1 MVFKYKFKNK
11 NLSGSIK
18 DEIIA
23 ISSRLYEEITKNPI
37 GVLDNKYMVTFYNSR
52 GSIIPFYDELNSREI
67 GKNKKLK
74 LFRSIKIGKFHLE
87 DLAQEYYSIP
97 YKRTYG
103 KYNKPYNESDYLEMS
118 EIYKVLL
125 NLIDLTNE
133 DINIYFD
140 N

>member
-23 ISSRLYEEITKNPI
+23 ISGRLYEKITKNPI

-97 YKRTYG
+97 YKRED
-103 KYNKPYNESDYLEMS
+103 PSSDDSLYFS
-118 EIYKVLL
+118 NQYSAIFSGVLG
-125 NLIDLTNE
+125 
-133 DINIYFD
+133 
-140 N
+140 